1 MYQYALL
8 FVWGLLALCSF
19 AGWGVVANRLAG
31 RPAGNESDFGLFAGW
46 GMALSLAVGGV
57 ASLLGVATA
66 GFAISHVL
74 AGAAIYVVAWMRH
87 RFPAEF
93 FLSPRFLVACVAAV
107 FVLIR
112 YAAWVHA
119 VDRDCNDDD
128 IAYFAFVARLLD
140 TGTLI
145 EPFSLRRLAAG
156 YGGQTF
162 LQSLIVAVG
171 SETNAML
178 MDRGIAVA
186 VCFGLV
192 LGLFPSRRPV
202 HYAFAL
208 ILTVVVPFPVL
219 NSTSHITGLAMF
231 LTLFRTFLIVDDP
244 AEADPRHLWLSGMVM
259 AGTAS
264 LRPHFG
270 FVVAV
275 MAIGYWFFRYRQRPS
290 EVSSYLIS
298 LLRSGLASSLF
309 LAPWMALS
317 YVSSGSALYPLF
329 KGNHRP
335 DIDYFHA
342 SVDTSTVVASITEFL
357 TSPEMLFF
365 VPLAFV
371 AQFRK
376 HGAVLAFYAGAFV
389 GTVTVL
395 VTFTNADTMNVAR
408 YVHPFVAAAFIVAM
422 TGLLSVVRGE
432 GAGDDDGGPSP
443 ARVGDAVLI
452 GIAVLL
458 APYVAAKDL
467 GRIHHAWG
475 KTLIEADQ
483 RAAYVSLQAVIPDGQ
498 RVLIMTDQPFA
509 FDYARHD
516 ILNIDAPG
524 IVSPDPGMP
533 FFQGPEALSDYL
545 RSQSIRYV
553 AFKDFDRTIGCGYSR
568 YNRAMWNYHKTGPNR
583 LWRMQSAYYLD
594 MMDNLTA
601 MAGSERILFE
611 GNGLTAIELR

>member
-1 MYQYALL
+1 MAYQYALI
-8 FVWGLLALCSF
+8 FAWGLLALCAL

-31 RPAGNESDFGLFAGW
+31 RPAGHDPDFGLCAGW

-66 GFAISHVL
+66 GFAIFYVL
-74 AGAAIYVVAWMRH
+74 AGAAICGGAWMGR
-87 RFPAEF
+87 RVPAEF
-93 FLSPRFLVACVAAV
+93 FRGPRFLVACAAAV
-107 FVLIR
+107 FVLVR

-119 VDRDCNDDD
+119 IDRDCNDDD

-140 TGTLI
+140 TGTMI

-192 LGLFPSRRPV
+192 VGLFPARRPV

-208 ILTVVVPFPVL
+208 ILTVIVPFPVL
-219 NSTSHITGLAMF
+219 NSASHVTGLAMF
-231 LTLFRTFLIVDDP
+231 LTLFRTFLIIGDP
-244 AEADPRHLWLSGMVM
+244 AEANSGHLWLSAIVM

-275 MAIGYWFFRYRQRPS
+275 MAVGYWFFCYRQRRRWTS
-290 EVSSYLIS
+290 KYLTT
-298 LLRSGLASSLF
+298 LLGTGLASSLF

-317 YVSSGSALYPLF
+317 YISSGTALYPLF

-335 DIDYFHA
+335 DIDYFQGA
-342 SVDTSTVVASITEFL
+342 PDAATVGAFIADFL
-357 TSPEMLFF
+357 ISPEMLFF

-371 AQFRK
+371 GRFRK
-376 HGAVLAFYAGAFV
+376 HGAVLAFYVGALV
-389 GTVTVL
+389 GTAAML
-395 VTFTNADTMNVAR
+395 VAFTNSDTPNISR
-408 YVHPFVAAAFIVAM
+408 YVHPFVAAAFVAALA
-422 TGLLSVVRGE
+422 TLLNVVRAE
-432 GAGDDDGGPSP
+432 S

-452 GIAVLL
+452 VLAVLL

-467 GRIHHAWG
+467 GRLQNAWG
-475 KTLIEADQ
+475 KTLIEANQ
-483 RAAYVSLQAVIPDGQ
+483 RAAYVSLQAAIPDGE
-498 RVLIMTDQPFA
+498 RLLVMTDQPFA
-509 FDYARHD
+509 FDYTRQE

-524 IVSPDPGMP
+524 VVSPDPGMP
-533 FFQGPEALSDYL
+533 FFQGTEVLKHYL
-545 RSQSIRYV
+545 RSQSIR
-553 AFKDFDRTIGCGYSR
+553 K
-568 YNRAMWNYHKTGPNR
+568 
-583 LWRMQSAYYLD
+583 AYPFASGH
-594 MMDNLTA
+594 T
-601 MAGSERILFE
+601 RC
-611 GNGLTAIELR
+611 

>member
-1 MYQYALL
+1 MTLYQYVLIFA
-8 FVWGLLALCSF
+8 WGLLALCAL

-31 RPAGNESDFGLFAGW
+31 RPAGNEPDFGLCAGW
-46 GMALSLAVGGV
+46 GMALSLAVGGGG
-57 ASLLGVATA
+57 SLVGVATA
-66 GFAISHVL
+66 GFAISYVL
-74 AGAAIYVVAWMRH
+74 VGAAIYCGAWMGR
-87 RFPAEF
+87 RLPAEF
-93 FLSPRFLVACVAAV
+93 FRSPRFLVACAAAV

-119 VDRDCNDDD
+119 IDRDCNDDD
-128 IAYFAFVARLLD
+128 IAYFAFIARLLD

-178 MDRGIAVA
+178 MDRGIAVV

-192 LGLFPSRRPV
+192 LGFFPARRPV

-208 ILTVVVPFPVL
+208 ILTVIVPFPVL
-219 NSTSHITGLAMF
+219 NSASHITGLAMF
-231 LTLFRTFLIVDDP
+231 LTLFRTFLIVGNP
-244 AEADPRHLWLSGMVM
+244 AEADRRHLWLIGLIM

-275 MAIGYWFFRYRQRPS
+275 IAIGYWFFCYRQRHKGVPR
-290 EVSSYLIS
+290 YLTS
-298 LLRSGLASSLF
+298 LLGTGLASSLF
-309 LAPWMALS
+309 LAPWLVLS
-317 YVSSGSALYPLF
+317 YISSGSALYPLF

-342 SVDTSTVVASITEFL
+342 AQDMATMGASIADFV

-371 AQFRK
+371 ARFRK
-376 HGAVLAFYAGAFV
+376 QSAVLAFYVGALV
-389 GTVTVL
+389 GTAVVL
-395 VTFTNADTMNVAR
+395 MAFTNSDTISISR
-408 YVHPFVAAAFIVAM
+408 YVHPFVAAAFVASM
-422 TGLLSVVRGE
+422 ATVLSVVRGDKE
-432 GAGDDDGGPSP
+432 PGP

-452 GIAVLL
+452 VLAVLL
-458 APYVAAKDL
+458 APYVAAKDM

-475 KTLIEADQ
+475 KTLIEAEQ
-483 RAAYVSLQAVIPDGQ
+483 RAAYVSLQAAIPDGE
-498 RVLIMTDQPFA
+498 RLLVMTDQPFA

-533 FFQGPEALSDYL
+533 FFQGAEALRRYL
-545 RSQSIRYV
+545 RSQSIQYV

-568 YNRAMWNYHKTGPNR
+568 YNRAMWDYHKTGPNP

-601 MAGSERILFE
+601 LAGTEHRLFE
-611 GNGLTAIELR
+611 GLGLTAIELR